1 MNRPLDHRR
10 ANIAPAATA
19 RAGAILDALVRLPAG
34 VTSWRQF
41 VDNAETL
48 DLSTSDAM
56 IDWNRRSF
64 NRMNHREQAEYEARL
79 RARTYFWI
87 NGIKVPK
94 IVFDYARERQS

>member
-10 ANIAPAATA
+10 ANIAPAAKA
-19 RAGAILDALVRLPAG
+19 RAGAILDALVRLPSG

-48 DLSTSDAM
+48 DLATSDAM